1 MTQRIPIPSFP
12 YSNLHYSYINPA
24 SSYRNRNVEKR
35 QRQKDNYADL
45 YLEKKNYVTYEI
57 DPTATSEP
65 YISETNA
72 PIAHS
77 GPRKINVISKHMNK
91 TTQTIG
97 SVSLNNALCHCCNG
111 LF

>member
-45 YLEKKNYVTYEI
+45 YLEKKNYVLCLI
-57 DPTATSEP
+57 MKNKKVLFI
-65 YISETNA
+65 ISE
-72 PIAHS
+72 I
-77 GPRKINVISKHMNK
+77 KLIK
-91 TTQTIG
+91 
-97 SVSLNNALCHCCNG
+97 
-111 LF
+111 